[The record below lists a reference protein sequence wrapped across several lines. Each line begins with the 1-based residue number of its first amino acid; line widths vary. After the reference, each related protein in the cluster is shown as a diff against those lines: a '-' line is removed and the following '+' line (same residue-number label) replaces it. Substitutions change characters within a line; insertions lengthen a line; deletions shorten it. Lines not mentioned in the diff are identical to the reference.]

1 MTRFALA
8 FAALLAVLATALAAA
23 APAPQRPSIDFA
35 GPDPVSEVS
44 DALQPYHAP
53 TGHTEPDG
61 SGWYLF
67 TATNSSIR
75 PAARVLQALQPQ
87 SVSFRL
93 LPRPTRPAILAVAS
107 SDSLVVIDKNAAY
120 GRRAFR
126 VIVPPATSVAIAVE
140 IANAADPPAL
150 LAWTEPALAAH
161 NRQLA
166 IFTTAV
172 WALIGAAAL
181 MAAGL
186 AVTLGHAPARWAA
199 ITLTLVLLERLS
211 ETGLFDAS
219 LATAVGGP
227 YGLMA
232 MFAGLSLVSAAMLA
246 DAIVP
251 VHDVWFP
258 RYLRQMRIGL
268 LAVCGISVLAWFGIP
283 AMTVLADSITV
294 IGMPVIAA
302 YLIWRGRLGAQAARV
317 AAPSALVF
325 SLVVFASAIA
335 TMNNTGESLATSA
348 AGAFAAAGALLLAL
362 AIAAGEGIA
371 VLPFQSVAAHP
382 DIDQPPR
389 EAPAPGGLTS
399 TVLQAVGAAHQ
410 GVFDLDFDAEAL
422 KLSREAAILIGLP
435 PASVRLPHQEWLD
448 RVHPE
453 DRETYALAI
462 DDYRSHPGIA
472 FRVEFRVRSET
483 GRYTWLEL
491 RATMQGERGPS
502 HRCLG
507 LMADI
512 TTRKETEGEM
522 LARTL
527 RDPLTGLGNR
537 VALMEALE
545 QLGPRF
551 AGATFA
557 ILDVDRFKQIHAS
570 LGDAGGDEL
579 LAQVAQRL
587 ALRFQDVA
595 EAFRVGGDAF
605 ALVFAATG
613 GEAAAVGN
621 ELLETC
627 SAPYLKDGRN
637 IFAPASIGLTTGRD
651 ARDPLDLLKNAE
663 LALLQAKRA
672 GGTCVRIYTS
682 DLEQLAPGDAVAL
695 ETDLRRAIEDH
706 QLDVY
711 YQPIVRLSDNA
722 VAGFEALMRWNHP
735 TRGIVSPAEFIAH
748 SEETGTIV
756 ALGRF
761 VLERAAHEMAHWQR
775 YFPLDPPLFV
785 SVNVSRRQLRD
796 EDFAVTLGGLLQ
808 SEGIAPGTL
817 KLEVTETT
825 IAANQDVRAALER
838 CRELGAGISI
848 DDFGTGV
855 SSLSA
860 LKTLPFDTIKIDQS
874 FLARHANADT
884 AADGE
889 TILRSIIAMA
899 QGLKRT
905 VVVEGVETARDAQW
919 LQQLGCEYGQGFFYS
934 QPLPSAQALQFIAL
948 HFDESASPA
957 Q

>member
-8 FAALLAVLATALAAA
+8 FAALLAVFAAALAVAV
-23 APAPQRPSIDFA
+23 PAQRPSIDFA
-35 GPDPVSEVS
+35 SS
-44 DALQPYHAP
+44 DAVTEVADSLQPYHAP
-53 TGHTEPDG
+53 SGKTEPDG

-75 PAARVLQALQPQ
+75 PAARVLQAAQPQ

-140 IANAADPPAL
+140 IANAAEPPAL

-181 MAAGL
+181 LAAGL

-232 MFAGLSLVSAAMLA
+232 MFAGLSLVAAAMLS

-251 VHDVWFP
+251 AHDVWPP
-258 RYLRQMRIGL
+258 RYLRRIRFGL
-268 LAVCGISVLAWFGIP
+268 LGLCGIAVLAWFGIP
-283 AMTVLADSITV
+283 AMTVIADSLV
-294 IGMPVIAA
+294 VLGMPLVAA

-335 TMNNTGESLATSA
+335 TMNNTGDSWATSA
-348 AGAFAAAGALLLAL
+348 AGAFAAAGSLLLAL

-382 DIDQPPR
+382 DIDQPR
-389 EAPAPGGLTS
+389 EVPVPGGFTS
-399 TVLQAVGAAHQ
+399 AALQAIGASHQ
-410 GVFDLDFDAEAL
+410 GVFDLDFDAEAV
-422 KLSREAAILIGLP
+422 KLSREAAMLLGLP
-435 PASVRLPHQEWLD
+435 VTPTRLPHEEWLD

-453 DRETYALAI
+453 DRETYAQAI

-483 GRYTWLEL
+483 GRYAWLEL

-512 TTRKETEGEM
+512 TTRKETESEM
-522 LARTL
+522 LERTL

-537 VALMEALE
+537 VGLMEALE

-551 AGATFA
+551 SGATFA
-557 ILDVDRFKQIHAS
+557 ILDIDRFKQIHAS

-579 LAQVAQRL
+579 LVQVAQRL
-587 ALRFQDVA
+587 ASRFQGIA

-605 ALVFAATG
+605 ALVFGQAG
-613 GEAAAVGN
+613 GEAAAIGN
-621 ELLETC
+621 ELLATC
-627 SAPYLKDGRN
+627 SEPYTRDGRN
-637 IFAPASIGLTTGRD
+637 VFAPASIGIGTGRD

-695 ETDLRRAIEDH
+695 ETDLRRAIEDK

-711 YQPIVRLSDNA
+711 YQPIVRLSDNT
-722 VAGFEALMRWNHP
+722 VAGFEALLRWNHP
-735 TRGIVSPAEFIAH
+735 TRGIVSPADFIAH

-756 ALGRF
+756 ALGGF

-796 EDFAVTLGGLLQ
+796 EDFAVFLGGLLQ
-808 SEGIAPGTL
+808 REAIAPGTL
-817 KLEVTETT
+817 KLEVTEST

-874 FLARHANADT
+874 FLARHVNAET

-905 VVVEGVETARDAQW
+905 VVVEGVETARDAAW
-919 LQQLGCEYGQGFFYS
+919 LQQLGCEYGQGFHYS

-948 HFDESASPA
+948 HFDKSASPEH
-957 Q
+957 